1 MGLVTPELGTFI
13 WMFFSFLVVLLIL
26 AKYAWKPIL
35 NALKEREDSIEDA
48 LNSAERAKEEMAK
61 LQADNEKILQEARK
75 EREAML
81 KEAKEMG
88 AKLVNE
94 AKQKATIEADKVI
107 ESARI
112 NIEGEKAAAL
122 GEIKAQVANLSVDI
136 AEKVLRQQFADDQQQ
151 KDYFKKLM
159 DEVKLN

>member
-1 MGLVTPELGTFI
+1 MDLVTPELGTFI
-13 WMFFSFLVVLLIL
+13 WMLLSFGIVLVIL

-35 NALKEREDSIEDA
+35 NALKEREDSIKDA
-48 LNSAERAKEEMAK
+48 LSSAERAKEEMSE
-61 LQADNEKILQEARK
+61 LQAGNERILQEARK

-88 AKLVNE
+88 SKLVSE
-94 AKQKATIEADKVI
+94 AKQKATLEADKVI

-112 NIEGEKAAAL
+112 NIEGEKSAAL
-122 GEIKAQVANLSVDI
+122 NEIKAQVAILSVEI
-136 AEKVLRQQFADDQQQ
+136 AEKILRQQFADDQQQ

>member
-1 MGLVTPELGTFI
+1 MDLVTPELGTFI
-13 WMFFSFLVVLLIL
+13 WMLLSFGIVLLIL

-35 NALKEREDSIEDA
+35 NALKEREQSIKDA
-48 LNSAERAKEEMAK
+48 LSSAERAKEEMSE
-61 LQADNEKILQEARK
+61 LQADNERILQEARK
-75 EREAML
+75 ERAAML

-88 AKLVNE
+88 SKLVSE
-94 AKQKATIEADKVI
+94 AKQKATLEADKVI

-112 NIEGEKAAAL
+112 NIEGEKSAAL
-122 GEIKAQVANLSVDI
+122 NEIKAQVAILSVEI
-136 AEKVLRQQFADDQQQ
+136 AEKILRQQFADDQQQ

>member
-13 WMFFSFLVVLLIL
+13 WMLLSFGIVLLIL

-35 NALKEREDSIEDA
+35 NALKEREQSIEDA
-48 LNSAERAKEEMAK
+48 LSSAERAKEEMAE
-61 LQADNEKILQEARK
+61 LQADNERILQEARK

-88 AKLVNE
+88 SKLVSE
-94 AKQKATIEADKVI
+94 AKQKATLEADKVI
-107 ESARI
+107 ELARL
-112 NIEGEKAAAL
+112 NIESEKSAAL
-122 GEIKAQVANLSVDI
+122 SEIKAQVANLSVEI
-136 AEKVLRQQFADDQQQ
+136 AEKILRQQFADDQQQ
-151 KDYFKKLM
+151 KNYFKKLM

>member
-13 WMFFSFLVVLLIL
+13 WMFFSFLIVLFIL

-88 AKLVNE
+88 AKLVSE

-159 DEVKLN
+159 GEVKLN

>member
-13 WMFFSFLVVLLIL
+13 WMLLAFGIVLLIL

-35 NALKEREDSIEDA
+35 NALKEREQSIEDA
-48 LNSAERAKEEMAK
+48 LSSAERAKEEMVD
-61 LQADNEKILQEARK
+61 LQADNERILQEARK

-88 AKLVNE
+88 SKLVSE
-94 AKQKATIEADKVI
+94 AKQKASLEADKVV

-112 NIEGEKAAAL
+112 SIESEKSAAL
-122 GEIKAQVANLSVDI
+122 NEIKVQVAILSVQI
-136 AEKVLRQQFADDQQQ
+136 AEKILRQQFADDQQQ

>member
-13 WMFFSFLVVLLIL
+13 WMFLAFAIVLFIL
-26 AKYAWKPIL
+26 KKFAWKPIL
-35 NALKEREDSIEDA
+35 NALAEREDSIEDA
-48 LNSAERAKEEMAK
+48 LRSAERAKEEMAE
-61 LQADNEKILQEARK
+61 LQADNERILQEARK
-75 EREAML
+75 EREGML

-88 AKLVNE
+88 ATLVSE
-94 AKQKATIEADKVI
+94 AKRKATLEADKVI

-112 NIEGEKAAAL
+112 NIEGEKSAAL
-122 GEIKAQVANLSVDI
+122 SEIKAQVALLSVEI
-136 AEKVLRQQFADDQQQ
+136 AEKILRQQFADDQQQ

>member
-13 WMFFSFLVVLLIL
+13 WMFLAFAIVLFIL
-26 AKYAWKPIL
+26 KKFAWKPIL

-75 EREAML
+75 EREGML
-81 KEAKEMG
+81 KEAKELG
-88 AKLVNE
+88 ATLVSE
-94 AKQKATIEADKVI
+94 AKQKATLEADKVI

-112 NIEGEKAAAL
+112 NIESEKSAAL
-122 GEIKAQVANLSVDI
+122 GEIKAQVALLSVEI
-136 AEKVLRQQFADDQQQ
+136 AEKILRQQFADDQQQ

>member
-1 MGLVTPELGTFI
+1 MGFITPELGTFI
-13 WMFFSFLVVLLIL
+13 WMFFAFCIVLFIL
-26 AKYAWKPIL
+26 KKFAWKPIL
-35 NALKEREDSIEDA
+35 SALKEREESIEAA
-48 LNSAERAKEEMAK
+48 LLSAERAKEEMVD
-61 LQADNEKILQEARK
+61 LQADNERILQEARK

-88 AKLVNE
+88 SNLVSE
-94 AKQKATIEADKVI
+94 AKQKAILEADKVI

-112 NIEGEKAAAL
+112 NIEGEKLAAL
-122 GEIKAQVANLSVDI
+122 NEIKAQVAILSVEI
-136 AEKVLRQQFADDQQQ
+136 AEKILRQQFADDQQQ

>member
-13 WMFFSFLVVLLIL
+13 WMLLAFSIILFIL

-35 NALKEREDSIEDA
+35 NALKEREQSIEDA
-48 LNSAERAKEEMAK
+48 LSSAELAKDEMAS
-61 LQADNEKILQEARK
+61 LQAGNEKILQEARK

-88 AKLVNE
+88 GKLVSE
-94 AKQKATIEADKVI
+94 AKQKATLEADKVI
-107 ESARI
+107 ESARLS
-112 NIEGEKAAAL
+112 IEGEKSAAL
-122 GEIKAQVANLSVDI
+122 NEIKAQVAILSVQI
-136 AEKVLRQQFADDQQQ
+136 AEKILRQQFADDQQQ

>member
-13 WMFFSFLVVLLIL
+13 WMLLAFGIVLLIL

-35 NALKEREDSIEDA
+35 NALKEREQSIEDA
-48 LNSAERAKEEMAK
+48 LSAAERAKEEMVD
-61 LQADNEKILQEARK
+61 LQADNERILQEARK

-88 AKLVNE
+88 SKLVSE
-94 AKQKATIEADKVI
+94 AKQKASLEADKVV

-112 NIEGEKAAAL
+112 SIESEKSAAL
-122 GEIKAQVANLSVDI
+122 NEIKVQVAILSVQI
-136 AEKVLRQQFADDQQQ
+136 AEKILRQQFADDQQQ

>member
-13 WMFFSFLVVLLIL
+13 WMFLAFAIVLFIL
-26 AKYAWKPIL
+26 KKFAWKPIL
-35 NALKEREDSIEDA
+35 SALKEREDSIEDA
-48 LNSAERAKEEMAK
+48 LRSAERAKEEMAE
-61 LQADNEKILQEARK
+61 LQAGNEKILQEARK

-88 AKLVNE
+88 GKLVSE
-94 AKQKATIEADKVI
+94 AKQKATIEAEKVI

-112 NIEGEKAAAL
+112 NIEGEKTAAL
-122 GEIKAQVANLSVDI
+122 SEIKAQVANLSVEI
-136 AEKVLRQQFADDQQQ
+136 AEKILRQQFADDQQQ

>member
-13 WMFFSFLVVLLIL
+13 WMLLSFGIVLLIL

-35 NALKEREDSIEDA
+35 SALKEREDSIEGS
-48 LNSAERAKEEMAK
+48 LRSAERAKEEMAE
-61 LQADNEKILQEARK
+61 LQADNERILQEARK

-88 AKLVNE
+88 SKLVSE
-94 AKQKATIEADKVI
+94 AKQKATLEADKVI
-107 ESARI
+107 ESARL
-112 NIEGEKAAAL
+112 NIESEKSAAL
-122 GEIKAQVANLSVDI
+122 GEIKAQVANLSVEI
-136 AEKVLRQQFADDQQQ
+136 AEKILRQQFADDQKQ

>member
-13 WMFFSFLVVLLIL
+13 WMLLAFGIVLFIL

-35 NALKEREDSIEDA
+35 NALKEREQSIEDA
-48 LNSAERAKEEMAK
+48 LSSAERAKEEMAA
-61 LQADNEKILQEARK
+61 LQVDNERILQEARR

-88 AKLVNE
+88 GKLVSE
-94 AKQKATIEADKVI
+94 AKQKATLEADKVI

-112 NIEGEKAAAL
+112 NIKNEKSVAL
-122 GEIKAQVANLSVDI
+122 NEIKAQVAILSVEI
-136 AEKVLRQQFADDQQQ
+136 AEKILRQQFADDQQQ

>member
-1 MGLVTPELGTFI
+1 MDLVTPELGTFI
-13 WMFFSFLVVLLIL
+13 WMLLSFGIVLLIL

-35 NALKEREDSIEDA
+35 NALKEREQSIKDA
-48 LNSAERAKEEMAK
+48 LSSAERAKEEMSE
-61 LQADNEKILQEARK
+61 LQADNERILQEARK
-75 EREAML
+75 ERAAML

-88 AKLVNE
+88 SKLVSE

-112 NIEGEKAAAL
+112 NIEGEKSAAL
-122 GEIKAQVANLSVDI
+122 NEIKAQVAILSVEI
-136 AEKVLRQQFADDQQQ
+136 AEKILRQQFSDDQQQ

>member
-13 WMFFSFLVVLLIL
+13 WMLLAFGIVLLIL

-35 NALKEREDSIEDA
+35 NALKEREQSIEDA
-48 LNSAERAKEEMAK
+48 LSSAEHAKEEMAT
-61 LQADNEKILQEARK
+61 LQAGNEKILQEARK

-88 AKLVNE
+88 ENVVRE
-94 AKQKATIEADKVI
+94 AKQKATIEADKII
-107 ESARI
+107 ESARL
-112 NIEGEKAAAL
+112 NIESEKSAAL
-122 GEIKAQVANLSVDI
+122 NEIKAQVALLSIEI
-136 AEKVLRQQFADDQQQ
+136 AEKILRQQFTDDQQQ